1 MMEHQTLTD
10 LTERQETLI
19 IETLTALMKVLE
31 ATIASLTL
39 VSLITKLIKRTM
51 DSTAIITIIIRNN
64 RKELKIMSFEQ
75 WLEQNDEIVSDTASQ
90 LLDELY
96 SQYVYG
102 ENKTLS
108 DCIFVTEEA
117 LDYVDSWFN

>member
-19 IETLTALMKVLE
+19 IETLTALMKALE

-51 DSTAIITIIIRNN
+51 DSTAIITIIIRN
-64 RKELKIMSFEQ
+64 RKELKTMSFEQ
-75 WLEQNDEIVSDTASQ
+75 WLEQNNEVVSDTTSN

-96 SQYVYG
+96 SQYVYE

-117 LDYVDSWFN
+117 LAYVDSWFN

>member
-19 IETLTALMKVLE
+19 IETLTALMKALE

-51 DSTAIITIIIRNN
+51 DSTAIITIIIRN

-75 WLEQNDEIVSDTASQ
+75 WLEQNNEVVSDTTSN

-96 SQYVYG
+96 SQYVYE

>member
-19 IETLTALMKVLE
+19 IETLTALMKALE

-51 DSTAIITIIIRNN
+51 DSTAIITIIIRN
-64 RKELKIMSFEQ
+64 RKELKTMSFEQ

-96 SQYVYG
+96 SQYVYE